1 MDINDI
7 DAILV
12 EIHGAYNS
20 IQENVAAC
28 INDDSITNNYEEDSE
43 YSTSVKEEKSKL
55 HLKIKSV
62 I

>member
-20 IQENVAAC
+20 IQENAATC
-28 INDDSITNNYEEDSE
+28 IDDDSITNNYEEDSE
-43 YSTSVKEEKSKL
+43 YSTSVK
-55 HLKIKSV
+55 
-62 I
+62 